1 MGSGHTVHLE
11 ILRLTESTVR
21 LDTKPALL
29 RLEELFVD
37 RDLHVQGSLHLH
49 QVLVLLHLL
58 LDLLQR
64 LLDLVIFVAK
74 LLTI

>member
-1 MGSGHTVHLE
+1 MPTESV
-11 ILRLTESTVR
+11 LRLDAESV
-21 LDTKPALL
+21 LL
-29 RLEELFVD
+29 CLEQLLVD
-37 RDLHVQGSLHLH
+37 GDLHVQGSLHLH

-74 LLTI
+74 LLTLNVDMCEQEIFNH

>member
-1 MGSGHTVHLE
+1 MGSGHTVQLE

-37 RDLHVQGSLHLH
+37 RDLHVQGGLHL
-49 QVLVLLHLL
+49 QQFLVVLHLL
-58 LDLLQR
+58 VDILQR
-64 LLDLVIFVAK
+64 LLDLGILRVK
-74 LLTI
+74 LK